1 MAFSADT
8 ITKLAE
14 RFGFDSSES
23 FRMFMIDSSVPDNYN
38 DAITGDPLTGARI
51 YSSQQ
56 HDNWIAIVINDTGDY
71 TVDSANFNIREVF
84 E

>member
-38 DAITGDPLTGARI
+38 DAITTGHPPARI
-51 YSSQQ
+51 YSSRQ
-56 HDNWIAIVINDTGDY
+56 HDNWMAIVINDTGDY
-71 TVDSANFNIREVF
+71 TIDSANFNIREVF